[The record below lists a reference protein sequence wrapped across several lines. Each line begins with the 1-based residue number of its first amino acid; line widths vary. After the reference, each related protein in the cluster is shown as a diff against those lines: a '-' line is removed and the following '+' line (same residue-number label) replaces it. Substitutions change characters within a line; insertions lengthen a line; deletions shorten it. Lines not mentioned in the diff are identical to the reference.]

1 MSEKIHVLT
10 KDTTDRIAAGEVVE
24 RPSSVVKELLENAL
38 DAGATKVVIEIGK
51 GGLQTVR
58 VVDNGRGID
67 QEDVEVAFRRHATSK
82 ISGFDD
88 LYGISSFGFRGE
100 ALPSIAAVSTVEMVT
115 RRKGAFSGRKVTV
128 ENGRVKD
135 NREVGC
141 PEGTAVSVRNLF
153 ENVPVRKKFLK
164 KESVEQAR
172 CIEVVT
178 RTALACP
185 GVGIR
190 VIVDGKTLL
199 NMPVVRDVS
208 ERIALAL
215 GVDVEERMLPLG
227 CVHGSV
233 KIEGF
238 ASRPDFTRST
248 AKGMVCYV
256 NGRYVKDVLLNH
268 AVMTAYRRMI
278 EPRRYPQTVL
288 FIEVPRDDVDVNV
301 HPAKME
307 VRFRN
312 PREVYEAVLTSV
324 VRALSGPAQSVT
336 PGLSV
341 EVDKG
346 YPLES
351 YRRRIEEA
359 LGRFSGEGTVRE
371 APGLWDETAVFEGGR
386 PAGFFSSLEY
396 VGQTGKT
403 YLLFTHPDGVVIID
417 QHAAHERILFE
428 KLKKGVEGGTVVG
441 QRLLV
446 PEVLHLSPASL
457 SLLERS
463 VECFKTM
470 GIEVEPFGG
479 TAVKVTTFPRLLS
492 HLEPA
497 SVITDIIDQVAE
509 IGNGSSPAELTE
521 RAIVTMACKGAVKAR
536 NGLTAQE
543 AKELCRDL
551 DGIAFASTC
560 PHGRP
565 LYILLDFKELEKM
578 FKRS

>member
-1 MSEKIHVLT
+1 
-10 KDTTDRIAAGEVVE
+10 
-24 RPSSVVKELLENAL
+24 
-38 DAGATKVVIEIGK
+38 
-51 GGLQTVR
+51 
-58 VVDNGRGID
+58 
-67 QEDVEVAFRRHATSK
+67 
-82 ISGFDD
+82 
-88 LYGISSFGFRGE
+88 
-100 ALPSIAAVSTVEMVT
+100 MVT

-128 ENGRVKD
+128 ENGKVTE

-141 PEGTAVSVRNLF
+141 PEGTAVLVRNLF
-153 ENVPVRKKFLK
+153 GNVPVRKRFLK

-185 GVGIR
+185 GVGMR
-190 VIVDGKTLL
+190 VKVDGKTLL
-199 NMPVVRDVS
+199 SMPAVGEAS

-227 CVHGSV
+227 YVHGSI
-233 KIEGF
+233 KIEGYT
-238 ASRPDFTRST
+238 SRPDFTRST
-248 AKGMVCYV
+248 TKGMMCYV
-256 NGRYVKDVLLNH
+256 NGRYVKDAFLNH
-268 AVMTAYRRMI
+268 AVMTAYRRVV

-288 FIEVPRDDVDVNV
+288 FIEVPRGDVDVNV

-312 PREVYEAVLTSV
+312 PREVYEAVLTSLA
-324 VRALSGPAQSVT
+324 RALSGPVQAVT
-336 PGLSV
+336 PGLSA
-341 EVDKG
+341 EVDRG
-346 YPLES
+346 CSLES
-351 YRRRIEEA
+351 YRGRIEEA
-359 LGRFSGEGTVRE
+359 LGRFSSEGAVRE
-371 APGLWDETAVFEGGR
+371 SPGLWDEAVVFDGGG

-403 YLLFTHPDGVVIID
+403 YLLFTHPDGIVIID

-428 KLKKGVEGGTVVG
+428 KLRKAVEGGTVIG

-446 PEVLHLSPASL
+446 PEVLYLSPASL

-463 VECFKTM
+463 VDCFRAM
-470 GIEVEPFGG
+470 GLEVEPFGG
-479 TAVKVTTFPRLLS
+479 TAVKVTTFPQLLS

-497 SVITDIIDQVAE
+497 SVIADIIDELAE
-509 IGNGSSPAELTE
+509 IGRGSSPTELTE
-521 RAIVTMACKGAVKAR
+521 RALVAMACKGAVKAR
-536 NGLTAQE
+536 DGLTAQE
-543 AKELCRDL
+543 VKQLCRDL

-565 LYILLDFKELEKM
+565 LYVLLDFKELEKM

>member
-38 DAGATKVVIEIGK
+38 DAGATEIAIEIEK

-88 LYGISSFGFRGE
+88 LYSISSFGFRGE

-128 ENGRVKD
+128 ENGKVTE

-141 PEGTAVSVRNLF
+141 PEGTAVLVRNLF
-153 ENVPVRKKFLK
+153 GNVPVRKRFLK

-185 GVGIR
+185 GVGMR
-190 VIVDGKTLL
+190 VKVDGKTLL
-199 NMPVVRDVS
+199 SMPAVGEAS

-227 CVHGSV
+227 YVHGSI
-233 KIEGF
+233 KIEGYT
-238 ASRPDFTRST
+238 SRPDFTRST
-248 AKGMVCYV
+248 TKGMMCYV
-256 NGRYVKDVLLNH
+256 NGRYVKDAFLNH
-268 AVMTAYRRMI
+268 AVMTAYRRVV

-288 FIEVPRDDVDVNV
+288 FIEVPRGDVDVNV

-312 PREVYEAVLTSV
+312 PREVYEAVLTSLA
-324 VRALSGPAQSVT
+324 RALSGPVQAVT
-336 PGLSV
+336 PGLSA
-341 EVDKG
+341 EVDRG
-346 YPLES
+346 CSLES
-351 YRRRIEEA
+351 YRGRIEEA
-359 LGRFSGEGTVRE
+359 LGRFSSEGAVRE
-371 APGLWDETAVFEGGR
+371 SPGLWDEAVVFDGGG

-403 YLLFTHPDGVVIID
+403 YLLFTHPDGIVIID

-428 KLKKGVEGGTVVG
+428 KLRKAVEGGTVIG

-446 PEVLHLSPASL
+446 PEVLYLSPASL

-463 VECFKTM
+463 VDCFRAM
-470 GIEVEPFGG
+470 GLEVEPFGG
-479 TAVKVTTFPRLLS
+479 TAVKVTTFPQLLS

-497 SVITDIIDQVAE
+497 SVIADIIDELAE
-509 IGNGSSPAELTE
+509 IGRGSSPTELTE
-521 RAIVTMACKGAVKAR
+521 RALVAMACKGAVKAR
-536 NGLTAQE
+536 DGLTAQE
-543 AKELCRDL
+543 VKQLCRDL

-565 LYILLDFKELEKM
+565 LYVLLDFKELEKM